1 MTIIATS
8 GICAPARRLPL
19 VAMTETK
26 SVPATGKVRR
36 RALGG
41 KPARGRQLQREGRR
55 IRRAE
60 VRRIR
65 QGAPDPR
72 VSGVTGL
79 VAFNAFTQERGLGR
93 ELAQRFAHLKRG
105 RQVVYPM
112 AAQMQLFID
121 AVVAG
126 APRVFGLE
134 VLAADP
140 VFRHLAGGSVP
151 SIDTVYRDLA
161 RFDADA
167 LEALEQVVASQAAP
181 IAKARGLEGMQEEFI
196 DIDTTVT
203 VVFGEK
209 QDALPGPNPRYHGRR
224 SYHPILA
231 RVAKTDAIIGARLRP
246 GDTGLGERD
255 IEDVTQWIDR
265 AREALGQK
273 TILTARIDSGGDCA
287 ALLSAID
294 GRGALFIVK
303 AKRTAGLL
311 GAVASEATTWTTID
325 RDADGKPSREV
336 AEITFSRDDWP
347 TQEDQRFRVIAV
359 RTNERLSGEQVC
371 LWPDLDLSVSV
382 YVTNDRFRAADDIAR
397 AYDDRAGIETVIG
410 DLKNGFGIGKHS
422 SMLFEANEAAFLLK
436 LLAYNLLRR
445 YVCERHPVVRD
456 WRTPWLRRL
465 LIAVPGRLLRAEGRW
480 QLRMAPRPKLE

>member
-1 MTIIATS
+1 MTTTPSA
-8 GICAPARRLPL
+8 
-19 VAMTETK
+19 
-26 SVPATGKVRR
+26 PATGKVRR

-55 IRRAE
+55 IRRAD

-72 VSGVTGL
+72 VSGVAGL
-79 VAFNAFTQERGLGR
+79 VAFNAFTQEVGLGR
-93 ELAQRFAHLKRG
+93 ELARRFAHLKCG
-105 RQVVYPM
+105 RQVVYPI

-167 LEALEQVVASQAAP
+167 LEALEKVVASQAAP
-181 IAKARGLEGMQEEFI
+181 IANARGLASVQEEFI

-203 VVFGEK
+203 VVFGDK

-255 IEDVTQWIDR
+255 VEDVTQWIDR
-265 AREALGQK
+265 AREALGPK

-287 ALLSAID
+287 ALLTAID
-294 GRGALFIVK
+294 ARGAFFIVK
-303 AKRTAGLL
+303 AKKTAAMLSMI
-311 GAVASEATTWTTID
+311 AADTTKWITTD
-325 RDADGKPSREV
+325 RDADDKPSRQV
-336 AEITFSRDDWP
+336 AEIDFCREGWP
-347 TQEDQRFRVIAV
+347 SEDGKRFRVIAV

-382 YVTNDRFRAADDIAR
+382 YITNDRFRAGDDIAR
-397 AYDDRAGIETVIG
+397 AYDDRAGIETIIG
-410 DLKNGFGIGKHS
+410 DLKNALGVGKHS
-422 SMLFEANEAAFLLK
+422 SAIFEANEAAFLLK

-445 YVCERHPVVRD
+445 YVCERHRAVRD

-465 LIAVPGRLLRAEGRW
+465 LIALPGRLLRAEGRW